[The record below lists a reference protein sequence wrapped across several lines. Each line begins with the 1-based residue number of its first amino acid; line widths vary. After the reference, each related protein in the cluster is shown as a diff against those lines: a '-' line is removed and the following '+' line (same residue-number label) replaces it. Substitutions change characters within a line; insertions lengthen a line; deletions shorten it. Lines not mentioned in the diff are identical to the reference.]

1 MPRLAAPSVKRNAS
15 RLANVLDD
23 AHIPYF
29 MWGWTALGLMG
40 QDWGF
45 PEIDFVVPDTMIK
58 DAAHALARAGNLIC
72 NDPGCPQGRQDRA
85 TSRALVIARDR
96 FHMLPEKHF
105 HLVGGNVLLLHRKSN
120 IAWWLP
126 DLQAGPPAADD
137 PHFILSTD
145 EERLPPRAVDGPSGP
160 WTQYYPVKIMNPG
173 SFTESIM
180 IHGSSHSSNLKP
192 VTLALA
198 GKSPNIIFPD
208 ADLVSAVD
216 WSAWGINMNFH
227 ESTSTKMST
236 ASFWPN
242 SRIARA
248 RSASH
253 IPLTPRRLK
262 CPEIKII
269 AKFSSEAE
277 VIKQANSTTYG
288 LAAACH
294 TKDYKRAI
302 RITNALR
309 AGTTWVNMYN
319 FVHWSVPFGG
329 YKESGIGRESGE
341 AVSEALRW
349 GRG

>member
-1 MPRLAAPSVKRNAS
+1 MPRLAAPSVKRSAS

-160 WTQYYPVKIMNPG
+160 WTQYYPVKIMIPG

-180 IHGSSHSSNLKP
+180 MCGCRDYNHPTGFDSLWRFMLLYLLEEHSCEKP
-192 VTLALA
+192 VRSEFRTLWNHYNQEVEEA
-198 GKSPNIIFPD
+198 FR
-208 ADLVSAVD
+208 DLRD
-216 WSAWGINMNFH
+216 
-227 ESTSTKMST
+227 
-236 ASFWPN
+236 
-242 SRIARA
+242 R
-248 RSASH
+248 
-253 IPLTPRRLK
+253 
-262 CPEIKII
+262 
-269 AKFSSEAE
+269 
-277 VIKQANSTTYG
+277 
-288 LAAACH
+288 LAAEN
-294 TKDYKRAI
+294 RLPP
-302 RITNALR
+302 R
-309 AGTTWVNMYN
+309 V
-319 FVHWSVPFGG
+319 
-329 YKESGIGRESGE
+329 
-341 AVSEALRW
+341 
-349 GRG
+349 